1 MYPNSFRDI
10 DYIRDSMVIKTG
22 NRSLV
27 SKIFEVAVYDETMF
41 SLIELWWDLHTD
53 HYGEWIID
61 EMESYLLEADQNVW
75 SC

>member
-1 MYPNSFRDI
+1 VYPNSFRDI

-27 SKIFEVAVYDETMF
+27 SKIFEVAIHDDTMF
-41 SLIELWWDLHTD
+41 SLIQIWWDLHGD
-53 HYGEWIID
+53 EYGDWVLN